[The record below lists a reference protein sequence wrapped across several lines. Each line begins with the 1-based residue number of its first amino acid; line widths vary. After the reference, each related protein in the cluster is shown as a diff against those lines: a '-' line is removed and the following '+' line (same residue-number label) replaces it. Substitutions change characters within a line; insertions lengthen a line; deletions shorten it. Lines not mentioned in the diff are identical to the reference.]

1 MSSRSSWQ
9 LQMQWIT
16 DCHGLSSSADVM
28 CLLAQL
34 FDEAF
39 RKDFPNVQ
47 RWFSTLVNQPEFKKV
62 MGEVALAK
70 EALTYQAKKNDKPA
84 PAAKKESKPEPPKKE
99 SKPAPAAKVQNKCPC
114 RDDPDP
120 KTPDVTLRLIN

>member
-1 MSSRSSWQ
+1 M
-9 LQMQWIT
+9 L
-16 DCHGLSSSADVM
+16 V
-28 CLLAQL
+28 QL

-47 RWFSTLVNQPEFKKV
+47 RWFLTLVNQPEFKKV

-70 EALTYQAKKNDKPA
+70 ETMKYEAKKEEKPA

-99 SKPAPAAKVQNKCPC
+99 SKPAPAKVQILTPI
-114 RDDPDP
+114 P
-120 KTPDVTLRLIN
+120 KTVLAMWRKEISPSKWPFD